1 MTSPILKWAAFLFA
15 LFHIYCN
22 VFSSISELR
31 LSAIHFGGFVAI
43 CAFMGNES
51 KTIGR
56 GTLSYWINISLA
68 LLAISTSLYLIFF
81 ENALYARETEYVTS
95 DYVFSIIA
103 ITLAIEF
110 TRRTTGWFMPAL
122 ILTSLS
128 YILFLGRYIGGI
140 FSFPGLSLETVLY
153 RSFFTGEG
161 MFGLTA
167 QISSTFVF
175 MFIIFGA
182 FLLRS
187 GAGDF
192 IVRLAGCLAGRY
204 IGGAGMVA
212 VVGSGLMGS
221 VSGSAVANTVSTGV
235 ITIPMMQKSGFPS
248 RF

>member
-1 MTSPILKWAAFLFA
+1 
-15 LFHIYCN
+15 
-22 VFSSISELR
+22 
-31 LSAIHFGGFVAI
+31 
-43 CAFMGNES
+43 
-51 KTIGR
+51 
-56 GTLSYWINISLA
+56 
-68 LLAISTSLYLIFF
+68 
-81 ENALYARETEYVTS
+81 
-95 DYVFSIIA
+95 
-103 ITLAIEF
+103 
-110 TRRTTGWFMPAL
+110 
-122 ILTSLS
+122 
-128 YILFLGRYIGGI
+128 
-140 FSFPGLSLETVLY
+140 VLY